1 MERSNMPMGRA
12 SGYLSRIMPSTTRL
26 VDVPIRVHVPPRMD
40 AKDRGMN
47 SCDGEMPHFFDHFC
61 RIGIMMATTG
71 VLLRNAET
79 NATGTMRRTCALA
92 TVLGVPRSLL
102 M

>member
-1 MERSNMPMGRA
+1 M
-12 SGYLSRIMPSTTRL
+12 
-26 VDVPIRVHVPPRMD
+26 RVHVPPRMD
-40 AKDRGMN
+40 AKERGMK
-47 SCDGEMPHFFDHFC
+47 SCDGAMPHFFDHFW
-61 RIGIMMATTG
+61 RMGIMMATTG

-79 NATGTMRRTCALA
+79 KATGTMRRTWALA